1 MGGSSTTTPT
11 AVLAAA
17 AGRTRALASAPGRTR
32 RRPALL
38 AVCLAGVVSWS
49 ACSDSASSSD
59 GTLSTAVSSTVA
71 LEPRPVPTVPP
82 STIAG
87 QTGTTAPGVVNA
99 SPTIVPE
106 PPAPADP
113 NGPATT
119 PAPPTT
125 ELVGDP
131 QPIPATTK
139 PPPPPTVAPPPPACD
154 RLAVFDVAGAVTS
167 ATGTAASA
175 ESVSDST
182 CRYTAGPVVV
192 EVYFVT
198 QAAVRDD
205 WFQRT
210 GVEPVGEV
218 SGDAVGLR
226 SFQPPPGSGSA
237 GDGYTI
243 ATIGGRDGV
252 IVAVRGTGDGR
263 FVAGQ
268 VAVFANQAA

>member
-1 MGGSSTTTPT
+1 MVTVRPMRAPSTITPGGRTC
-11 AVLAAA
+11 AVLLAAA
-17 AGRTRALASAPGRTR
+17 ML
-32 RRPALL
+32 
-38 AVCLAGVVSWS
+38 WS
-49 ACSDSASSSD
+49 GCSGSASSSD
-59 GTLSTAVSSTVA
+59 GSAALVAVSSTVA

-82 STIAG
+82 STVAG
-87 QTGTTAPGVVNA
+87 QTGTTVPGVVNA

-106 PPAPADP
+106 PASPDDPASSI
-113 NGPATT
+113 
-119 PAPPTT
+119 APPTT

-139 PPPPPTVAPPPPACD
+139 PPPPPTVVPPPPACD
-154 RLAVFDVAGAVTS
+154 RLAEFDVAGAVTS
-167 ATGTAASA
+167 ATGSAASA
-175 ESVSDST
+175 ELASDDV

-205 WFQRT
+205 WFRRS

-226 SFQPPPGSGSA
+226 SYQPPPGA
-237 GDGYTI
+237 GAAGAGYTI
-243 ATIGGRDGV
+243 AALGGRDGV
-252 IVAVRGTGDGR
+252 VVAVRGTDDGR

-268 VAVFANQAA
+268 AAVFAIQAA